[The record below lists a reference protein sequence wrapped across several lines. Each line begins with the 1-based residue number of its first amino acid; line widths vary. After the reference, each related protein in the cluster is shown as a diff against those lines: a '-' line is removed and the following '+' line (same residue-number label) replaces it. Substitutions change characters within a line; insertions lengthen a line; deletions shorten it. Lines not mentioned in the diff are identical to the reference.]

1 MYKRLKINLTLLLL
15 ISISLFAY
23 LTIAKSH
30 SIDSSPQ
37 SKGKGMKEKVVKSE
51 VEWKEQLTP
60 DQYKVL
66 REKGTERPYTG
77 KYWNFEGEGTYKC
90 AGCGAELFDSNT
102 KFDSGC
108 GWPSFYDVKNNK
120 NVITEDDYSLG
131 MHRIE
136 VMCAKCG
143 GHLGHVFDDGP
154 NPTGL
159 RYCINSV
166 SIDFE
171 KKSDQK

>member
-1 MYKRLKINLTLLLL
+1 MFNNRYKIIFLLLL
-15 ISISLFAY
+15 ILPILAFFVLPISSA
-23 LTIAKSH
+23 T
-30 SIDSSPQ
+30 DNPQ
-37 SKGKGMKEKVVKSE
+37 SKGKNMDAKVNKTEK
-51 VEWKEQLTP
+51 EWKEQLSKE
-60 DQYKVL
+60 QYHVL

-90 AGCGAELFDSNT
+90 SGCGAELFDSDT